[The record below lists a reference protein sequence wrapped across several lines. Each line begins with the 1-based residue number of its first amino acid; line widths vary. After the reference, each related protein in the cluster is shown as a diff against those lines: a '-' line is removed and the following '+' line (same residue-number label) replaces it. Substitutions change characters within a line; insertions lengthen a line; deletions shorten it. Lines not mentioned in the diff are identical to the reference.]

1 MAITRITSKVKYYFI
16 YYIHLSNYTSNA
28 GNFKRFTRA
37 HTTSVILIAYTIFT
51 K

>member
-1 MAITRITSKVKYYFI
+1 MAINRITSKVEHYFT
-16 YYIHLSNYTSNA
+16 YYIHLTNYTSNA

-37 HTTSVILIAYTIFT
+37 YTASVFLIAYTIFT